1 MERGADRLSRT
12 PGGAHRPDGSPR
24 LDETTRSDGSTRPDR
39 PPRAHGAPWPRG
51 ARAAVSITFDNLGE
65 AAEVE
70 LGLRDPR
77 APRGGHYSVTT
88 ALPIV
93 LSELART
100 GLRATFF
107 VEGVNAETYPEALR
121 DIDRTGH
128 ELAYHAWCHE
138 DWSTLDADAE
148 IANLDR
154 GLAAFAAL
162 GIEAV
167 GMRPPGGRITD
178 RTLPLLGSRGLSYCS
193 PAGSVPGMDHV
204 AVLPFAW
211 DAVDAFHVLPAFGAL
226 RTRLTGSPEPGG
238 PAAVGEALLRH
249 VEAALSSGGHAMLVL
264 HTWLIELERDA
275 VGEILDRVRS
285 LAAAGELWT
294 APCQEV
300 AAWMVGGRHPSFSA
314 TPVLDDASWT
324 AAA

>member
-1 MERGADRLSRT
+1 VGSPYADEASRADR
-12 PGGAHRPDGSPR
+12 SPR
-24 LDETTRSDGSTRPDR
+24 ADTSLRANRPSR
-39 PPRAHGAPWPRG
+39 PHGTSWPRG

-70 LGLRDPR
+70 LGLRDPQ
-77 APRGGHYSVTT
+77 APHGGHYSVTT

-100 GLRATFF
+100 ELRATFF

-121 DIDRTGH
+121 DIDRAGH

-148 IANLDR
+148 VANLDR

-167 GMRPPGGRITD
+167 GMRPPGGRLTGGS
-178 RTLPLLGSRGLSYCS
+178 LPLLGSRGLTYCS
-193 PAGSVPGMDHV
+193 PAGSAPGIDRI

-211 DAVDAFHVLPAFGAL
+211 DAVDAFHVLPAFAAL
-226 RTRLTGSPEPGG
+226 RERLTGSPEPGG
-238 PAAVGEALLRH
+238 PTAVAEATLRR
-249 VEAALSSGGHAMLVL
+249 VEDALASGGHAMLVL

-275 VGEILDRVRS
+275 VSEILDRVCE
-285 LAAAGELWT
+285 LVAAGELWA
-294 APCQEV
+294 APCREV
-300 AAWMVGGRHPSFSA
+300 AAWIGDGDRRGGA
-314 TPVLDDASWT
+314 TPILGPPVLDHTSWT
-324 AAA
+324 APA